1 MKANTPVE
9 RLYNGIIKENP
20 TFVLVFIFSYYA
32 MGVAFSLSFMDA
44 RVGFEYSFAG
54 IDNYLRLFQD
64 GTFWASFGNQAVMT
78 VTSVFNSIF
87 WPLLAAELLFFV
99 RRKRIANVVKTAF
112 VIPMLV
118 PGIVNILTWRYL
130 YNNDFGFNTILK
142 SIGLGSLAHNW
153 LNDPNTALWCII
165 FIGFPFV
172 SGLYFLIFHAGI
184 NNIGMELYEAAIID
198 GASSFQVIT
207 RVHLPNVVPYI
218 NVVFTLSLIGSLSN
232 FGLVAATTGGG
243 PGNATM
249 IPSMLMY
256 QVAFGDSEFG
266 YASSMGVI
274 LFVII
279 MIVTLLTRKIFSK
292 KGAD

>member
-1 MKANTPVE
+1 MVKKKKIS
-9 RLYNGIIKENP
+9 IIPYLFIAP

-274 LFVII
+274 LFIII